1 MSKVVKRQASQ
12 GVGSLISIQSIKT
25 SKTLQPRRYFA
36 SDKMEQLTAS
46 VKEHGILEPLIVR
59 PLDGETYELVA
70 GERRLRA
77 AQDLGLN
84 EVPVIIRQ
92 FSDQQALEVALLE
105 NLQRDDLNP
114 IDETDGILKLLCQ
127 SLGEGFEN
135 SEDVT
140 SLLNKAANAKR
151 RNTNLTETEIYHIEK
166 IDRLFSQIGRLNR
179 ESFRTNRLPLLR
191 LPQDVLSIL
200 KEGKL
205 EYTKAKAIAKLD
217 SLEQR
222 AELMKWA
229 ISDGLSLSEVKK
241 EIKRKQ
247 TEKIDREGK
256 KVLADSI
263 PINLDELPQNENN
276 RLRIGEQQ
284 TPEILEEIDSSIE
297 NLGNDYTSATS
308 EHKTLLSPVHPKND
322 SPQKKTISQT
332 EQNFKKTLSNLS
344 VTESEAWSDP
354 SKQEI
359 LQRILSELESLLLSS

>member
-36 SDKMEQLTAS
+36 SDKMKQLTAS

-151 RNTNLTETEIYHIEK
+151 RNTNLTETEIHYIET
-166 IDRLFSQIGRLNR
+166 IDRLFAQIGRLNR

-191 LPQDVLSIL
+191 LPPDVLSIL

-205 EYTKAKAIAKLD
+205 EYTKAKIIAKLKKP
-217 SLEQR
+217 EQR
-222 AELMKWA
+222 TELMKRA
-229 ISDGLSLSEVKK
+229 ISEGLSLSIIKK
-241 EIKRKQ
+241 EIQIKQIEETKKQGEETLTNLSLKGLEQSSQNVRNNWMAENQAALEMAEVDDLPEENPSNSHISVTNEHNIVLVPSVTADDKPLKR
-247 TEKIDREGK
+247 I
-256 KVLADSI
+256 
-263 PINLDELPQNENN
+263 
-276 RLRIGEQQ
+276 
-284 TPEILEEIDSSIE
+284 
-297 NLGNDYTSATS
+297 
-308 EHKTLLSPVHPKND
+308 
-322 SPQKKTISQT
+322 ISQS
-332 EQNFKKTLSNLS
+332 EQHLKKTLSNLS
-344 VTESEAWSDP
+344 VMESEAWSDP
-354 SKQEI
+354 SKQTAFEN
-359 LQRILSELESLLLSS
+359 ILSELKRLLSI